1 MIARRVA
8 NLERKL
14 GAGEETD
21 CGLCG
26 GYKPWRKGSILF
38 DESLGQKPSE
48 CASCGL
54 PLGSDGVPIGGP
66 GEVVKRVVLSSQGQ
80 KVISSPSV
88 RL

>member
-14 GAGEETD
+14 GGEQETD

-38 DESLGQKPSE
+38 DESLDQRPSE

-54 PLGSDGVPIGGP
+54 PLGSDGVPIAGP
-66 GEVVKRVVLSSQGQ
+66 GKPVKRVVIESLRGRDH
-80 KVISSPSV
+80 V
-88 RL
+88 RS